1 MRNISDWKIWRLF
14 QDDPNDWTLW
24 DRFVLWFDFW
34 WNEWCCVIMLAAYY
48 LLLWLGVYTLYQL
61 F

>member
-34 WNEWCCVIMLAAYY
+34 WNEWCCVFIMSAYY
-48 LLLWLGVYTLYQL
+48 LLAGLIIACLCQL
-61 F
+61 L